1 MPLWMVWSSQKC
13 SEKLMNNNL
22 QISALFII
30 SFIASPLC
38 AQSLEQGLY
47 ISDQCGV
54 MIGIENPYHDH
65 FNYYLHDESHNTDYY
80 QLDLSGGQLKFKG
93 LNARN
98 SPDNDRFGKADG
110 DDVSVAKAK
119 LVNSERFSLQ
129 NYSQTASSSVIF
141 EGCAEVLDY
150 NRITSASQLLTRLRR
165 SEHKIE
171 NTGAYFWFNF
181 YKKYFR
187 SLANEEVAANNL
199 AFYLYQ
205 TGQYAEAEAL
215 LWQIV
220 DRLPDRTVAHLNY
233 ADVLNKLGRTYQ
245 GEKGRDKLHYLTY
258 LSQMLFDNKRKRIPN
273 ELKSLYTHYFP
284 LLEMLNRSVGEKYVV
299 IAEAVGDLN
308 RDGKDDI
315 SIIVE
320 LADRNK
326 IEDVENRGDRFPDK
340 NQRLWFVFLGK
351 PGSYSQIG
359 MNDSLLL
366 PDENPNCDDPLG
378 VVSMSN
384 NSLYLHTGYWCSMGS
399 WGQGSVKYQ
408 FIYRNNQLL
417 LAGKEEMHDN
427 RASGEGE
434 YISTNYLT
442 GRQKIQK
449 FIDHGSPVGQ
459 PVWSTLEDSAAVT
472 FKDLT
477 N

>member
-1 MPLWMVWSSQKC
+1 
-13 SEKLMNNNL
+13 MNNNL
-22 QISALFII
+22 QICALFMI

-54 MIGIENPYHDH
+54 MIGIENPYRDS
-65 FNYYLHDESHNTDYY
+65 FNYYLHDATHNTNY
-80 QLDLSGGQLKFKG
+80 QTLIVNGEQLEFEGLSVSGC
-93 LNARN
+93 
-98 SPDNDRFGKADG
+98 SDNDHTDTTCG
-110 DDVSVAKAK
+110 DKGFIGEASMLSSDAF
-119 LVNSERFSLQ
+119 RIQ
-129 NYSQTASSSVIF
+129 NRSQGDEPSYIF
-141 EGCAEVLDY
+141 EGCAELLEFTRVSSATHML
-150 NRITSASQLLTRLRR
+150 NRLQK
-165 SEHKIE
+165 SEYRIE
-171 NTGAYFWFNF
+171 NTGKYFWFNF
-181 YKKYFR
+181 YKKYFGPIV
-187 SLANEEVAANNL
+187 NEEEVSNNM
-199 AFYLYQ
+199 AYYLYQ

-258 LSQMLFDNKRKRIPN
+258 LSQMLYDNKRKRIPN

-315 SIIVE
+315 SIVVE

-326 IEDVENRGDRFPDK
+326 IEDVGNRGDRFPDH
-340 NQRLWFVFLGK
+340 NQRLWFVFLGEV
-351 PGSYSQIG
+351 GGYSQIG

-366 PDENPNCDDPLG
+366 PDEDPACDDPLG

-399 WGQGSVKYQ
+399 WRQGSVKYQ

-459 PVWSTLEDSAAVT
+459 PVWSTLEDSTAVT